1 VTPVLV
7 TPGKAFTEAETL
19 PYATIDTME
28 ARLDLTRQLLP
39 ASSYVFDIS
48 AVDREG
54 HVSPPL
60 RTAAM
65 TW

>member
-1 VTPVLV
+1 
-7 TPGKAFTEAETL
+7 
-19 PYATIDTME
+19 ME
-28 ARLDLTRQLLP
+28 ARLDLSRQLLP

-48 AVDREG
+48 AVDGKG